1 MHLLYAEDEEDLNR
15 IVTKKLTE
23 EGFSVDSCFNGREAI
38 DNVQFTEYDAAIP
51 DIMNKTKKFLATL
64 ALCGLIIA
72 NGATS
77 SVLAA
82 DKIISQSAA
91 VSAAYKKAGVTKSQV
106 SALEVE
112 YDADDDEYGQVYEV
126 EFKANGYK
134 YKYEIDANN
143 GTILKS
149 TKKKLKTTVKT
160 TTSKSS
166 AYIGVKAAKAVALKH
181 AKLTGT
187 KVTYT
192 KAKLTK
198 EDGIKVYDIEFRTA
212 TTEYEY
218 EINAKTGKVVE
229 FSVEPIDYDDED

>member
-1 MHLLYAEDEEDLNR
+1 MRLLYAEDEEDLNKV
-15 IVTKKLTE
+15 VTKKLTE

-38 DNVQFTEYDAAIP
+38 DNVQFTEYDA
-51 DIMNKTKKFLATL
+51 
-64 ALCGLIIA
+64 
-72 NGATS
+72 
-77 SVLAA
+77 
-82 DKIISQSAA
+82 
-91 VSAAYKKAGVTKSQV
+91 
-106 SALEVE
+106 
-112 YDADDDEYGQVYEV
+112 DDNEYGQVYEV

-143 GTILKS
+143 GTILKN

-192 KAKLTK
+192 KAKLTTD
-198 EDGIKVYDIEFRTA
+198 DGVKVYDIEFRTA
-212 TTEYEY
+212 DNEYDY

-229 FSVEPIDYDDED
+229 FSVEPIDYNDED